1 MVRLNLSEL
10 KEAAKNRPA
19 GYLEEILKLG
29 KPDGTGI
36 FLKDSDYEFLVS
48 KYAKSNSDG
57 FNNSTENKAVPITTT
72 ASGKSENLN
81 NINKDAPVLHVSA
94 V

>member
-1 MVRLNLSEL
+1 MVRLNLLEL

-29 KPDGTGI
+29 KPDGNGV

-57 FNNSTENKAVPITTT
+57 FDNSVESKVVSITTT
-72 ASGKSENLN
+72 AGGKSESLN
-81 NINKDAPVLHVSA
+81 NINKDTPTLHVSA

>member
-36 FLKDSDYEFLVS
+36 FLQDSDYEFLVN

-57 FNNSTENKAVPITTT
+57 FDITKEEKVVPITTT
-72 ASGKSENLN
+72 SKGKSENLN
-81 NINKDAPVLHVSA
+81 NVNKDTPVLHVSP

>member
-36 FLKDSDYEFLVS
+36 FLKDSDYEFLVN

-57 FNNSTENKAVPITTT
+57 FDITEEEKVVPITTT
-72 ASGKSENLN
+72 SKGKSENLN
-81 NINKDAPVLHVSA
+81 NVNKDTPVLHVSP